1 MSSANGFA
9 ADSSNKTK
17 PTCSGAAI
25 FRAAT
30 IAKLDNF
37 DRMQYTNTFTNLKDS
52 GQTEQALYV
61 YRATSYLK
69 VNNQDTVISEPI
81 YFTIYDIASR

>member
-1 MSSANGFA
+1 
-9 ADSSNKTK
+9 
-17 PTCSGAAI
+17 
-25 FRAAT
+25 
-30 IAKLDNF
+30 
-37 DRMQYTNTFTNLKDS
+37 MQYTNTFTNLKDS